1 MIVPKMDLRQYTTDR
16 QRKYVRFDNSRG
28 NLVQVQTLDETG
40 KVYQLYG
47 FIVDESFGG
56 INILLTTE
64 YKFMINQICQ
74 VKIEGIGMVR
84 AKIAW
89 TRYLLNKRVNLGL
102 EYINWVL
109 YQILF
114 LTL

>member
-1 MIVPKMDLRQYTTDR
+1 
-16 QRKYVRFDNSRG
+16 
-28 NLVQVQTLDETG
+28 VQTIDETG

-64 YKFMINQICQ
+64 YTPMIAQICQ

-89 TRYLLNKRVNLGL
+89 TRQLLNKRVNLGL
-102 EYINWVL
+102 EYIN
-109 YQILF
+109 
-114 LTL
+114 